1 MKHLSAF
8 WILILV
14 VACPARSETW
24 LYLEAVEFKDSHDP
38 AEIETVDGRSFT
50 VDFKD
55 TGLTENEVLE
65 WKAGREIKIAYSS
78 ERGVVMV
85 DPAVGRGVEIIS
97 GFGQWHPI
105 DRLVARD
112 ASGRADTV
120 GMVSA
125 ADRAAELW
133 RAEIARLFK
142 ALRENPTASPDTKAR
157 LLAAE
162 KSWDAFA
169 RAQAEVING
178 LNGERDGTIWSMVA
192 ANQRARLMRDFAFQ
206 LSALRGL

>member
-14 VACPARSETW
+14 VACPVRAETW
-24 LYLEAVEFKDSHDP
+24 LYQEAVEFKDSHDP
-38 AEIETVDGRSFT
+38 AEIETADGRSFT
-50 VDFKD
+50 VDFKE
-55 TGLTENEVLE
+55 TGLTENAVLG
-65 WKAGREIKIAYSS
+65 WKAGREIKIAYSA

-85 DPAVGRGVEIIS
+85 DPAVDRGVEIIS
-97 GFGQWHPI
+97 GFAQWHPI

-112 ASGRADTV
+112 GAGHEDTV
-120 GMVSA
+120 GMVSV

-133 RAEIARLFK
+133 RSEIARLFK
-142 ALRENPTASPDTKAR
+142 ALRENLTTSPDIKAR

-178 LNGERDGTIWSMVA
+178 LNGERDGTIWSVVA
-192 ANQRARLMRDFAFQ
+192 ANQRTRLMRDFAFQ